1 MSKCKNRM
9 RDRIT
14 EFRFLKVNNVL
25 DFWSWILDDFLPNMK
40 VDQELYN
47 SSIRKTYTTMDSY
60 LNDTSSILIG
70 YPILRQLRTANSIA
84 FVSFNY
90 ILNKF

>member
-14 EFRFLKVNNVL
+14 EFRFFKVNNVQ
-25 DFWSWILDDFLPNMK
+25 DFWSWILEDFLPNMK

-70 YPILRQLRTANSIA
+70 YPILRQLRTANSISL
-84 FVSFNY
+84 SF
-90 ILNKF
+90 F